1 MNKFNSSGS
10 AGQGSATSYASF
22 FGSWKSSIH
31 PRRFTFVRIFMA
43 SLFIAMVIFDAV
55 MYQSP
60 NLRFMI
66 FGFES
71 CWIYV
76 CIVAETIIMILLAI
90 LSIISYKYYVD
101 IEVKMQEAM
110 EIRFEQD
117 IKIEQLRRI
126 HSDLCAELSMQ
137 FMGAQTFVMQT
148 YFSLPSVADVDDSLK
163 PALNGLIRVGN
174 HMGRLYKQFHQQR
187 NKAKAIACDDNSFPP
202 LEHIHEVLNQIDS
215 LHKSLRDR
223 MGIFAEDFEELLPQS
238 IHYQPANAIS
248 EMLYVK
254 FAQIQ
259 KDFLALTTAITR
271 EGKEI
276 GNTSVHSLRLLRSVS
291 AEIENISEIVAS
303 KKSRFK
309 DEHSRDTKEQLQAK
323 MKTLLVTILPWRVA
337 GRLRLNGIETV
348 DDLLMKSKGEVMSI
362 RGIGRK
368 SMNQI
373 CDALES
379 LSPVFRLENR

>member
-1 MNKFNSSGS
+1 MRKFKTSGS
-10 AGQGSATSYASF
+10 AGQGSATSYAGF

-31 PRRFTFVRIFMA
+31 PHRFTFVRIFMA
-43 SLFIAMVIFDAV
+43 SLFIAMLTFDVV

-60 NLRFMI
+60 DLRFRL

-71 CWIYV
+71 GWIYV
-76 CIVAETIIMILLAI
+76 CIVAETIIMTLLAI

-101 IEVKMQEAM
+101 IEVKFQEAM
-110 EIRFEQD
+110 ELRFEQD

-148 YFSLPSVADVDDSLK
+148 YFALPSPTEVDDSLK
-163 PALNGLIRVGN
+163 PVLNGLIRVGN
-174 HMGRLYKQFHQQR
+174 HMGRLYKEFHHQR
-187 NKAKAIACDDNSFPP
+187 NKSKAVACDDSSFHS
-202 LEHIHEVLNQIDS
+202 LEHIHEVLNQIDN

-223 MGIFAEDFEELLPQS
+223 MGIFAEDFEDLLPQS

-254 FAQIQ
+254 FAQMQ
-259 KDFLALTTAITR
+259 KDFLGLTAAITR
-271 EGKEI
+271 EGNEI
-276 GNTSVHSLRLLRSVS
+276 GNTSAHSLKLLRSVS
-291 AEIENISEIVAS
+291 AEIENVYEIIAS
-303 KKSRFK
+303 QNSQFK
-309 DEHSRDTKEQLQAK
+309 GEHTADTKEQLEAK
-323 MKTLLVTILPWRVA
+323 MKTSLALILPWKIA

-348 DDLLMKSKGEVMSI
+348 GDLLIKSKGEVMSI

-368 SMNQI
+368 AMNQI

-379 LSPVFRLENR
+379 LSPVFRLVNR